1 MTQNKST
8 LHSEIDFERQSTLV
22 SDTNEKTIATK
33 NDGLLHGIELFLV
46 TLGLGCAVF
55 LAALD
60 QTIVATALPKIVS
73 DFNGL
78 DQIAWVATSYL
89 LTMTSF
95 QPIYG
100 KLSDIFGRKATFLFA
115 IAIFELGS
123 LLCGLASSMVSMIIY
138 RAIAGI
144 GGGGII
150 GLALIIV
157 SDIVSNKDRGIYQGI
172 LGACFGIASVA
183 GPLMGGAFTDH
194 VSWRW
199 CFLIN
204 LPLGAI
210 TIIAIIFFLRM
221 KKPTGSLFGKFK
233 RIDFI
238 GIIIMMSST
247 VSILLPLNW
256 GGSTYAWDS
265 PVIILLLCVG
275 AVGFIIFGLVE
286 RYIVFEPVASPTHS
300 GIDFMPYILGVVVS
314 TFIAGHMFSRTDK
327 IPFRYVTLFASS
339 LTIIGGGLITMWKE
353 NTGYGELIGY
363 MIIGGTGIGIA
374 TQCILL
380 CVQGLVEYKDISS
393 VTTLALFF
401 RTFGAVFGI
410 ALSGTAFN
418 NKLSQELNKL
428 TLPPSFSTKSVYT
441 IHSLSPDLQPLV
453 INAYVSAFQ
462 FSFSFIILYGTLM
475 LISALFM
482 GNSKP
487 KHNEDDTT
495 FE

>member
-1 MTQNKST
+1 
-8 LHSEIDFERQSTLV
+8 EIDFERQSTLV
-22 SDTNEKTIATK
+22 SDTNEKILTK
-33 NDGLLHGIELFLV
+33 KDDLLHGIELFLV

-89 LTMTSF
+89 LTM
-95 QPIYG
+95 
-100 KLSDIFGRKATFLFA
+100 
-115 IAIFELGS
+115 
-123 LLCGLASSMVSMIIY
+123 VSMIIY

-144 GGGGII
+144 GGSGIT

-157 SDIVSNKDRGIYQGI
+157 SDIVSTKDRGIYQGI

-194 VSWRW
+194 ISWRW

-210 TIIAIIFFLRM
+210 TIIVIIFFLRM

-265 PVIILLLCVG
+265 PVITVLLCVG
-275 AVGFIIFGLVE
+275 AVGLIIFGLVE
-286 RYIVFEPVASPTHS
+286 RYIVFEPVAPPTHS
-300 GIDFMPYILGVVVS
+300 GIDFMPYILGAVVS

-327 IPFRYVTLFASS
+327 IPFRYATLFASS
-339 LTIIGGGLITMWKE
+339 LSIIGGGLITTWKE

-363 MIIGGTGIGIA
+363 MIIGGTGIGISA
-374 TQCILL
+374 QCILL

-393 VTTLALFF
+393 VTTLSLFF

-428 TLPPSFSTKSVYT
+428 TLP
-441 IHSLSPDLQPLV
+441 
-453 INAYVSAFQ
+453 
-462 FSFSFIILYGTLM
+462 
-475 LISALFM
+475 
-482 GNSKP
+482 
-487 KHNEDDTT
+487 
-495 FE
+495 

>member
-1 MTQNKST
+1 MAQNKST

-22 SDTNEKTIATK
+22 SDTNEKIITTK

-150 GLALIIV
+150 GVALIIV

-265 PVIILLLCVG
+265 PVIIVLLCVG

-286 RYIVFEPVASPTHS
+286 RYIVFEPVASPHLFKNLNVISCFSTAFFQGTVFYSLIFYIPVYFQVIKGVSATHS

-327 IPFRYVTLFASS
+327 IPFRYAVLELVLLLNVFYYAFKDW
-339 LTIIGGGLITMWKE
+339 L
-353 NTGYGELIGY
+353 NTRIY
-363 MIIGGTGIGIA
+363 
-374 TQCILL
+374 LL
-380 CVQGLVEYKDISS
+380 L
-393 VTTLALFF
+393 LL
-401 RTFGAVFGI
+401 
-410 ALSGTAFN
+410 
-418 NKLSQELNKL
+418 
-428 TLPPSFSTKSVYT
+428 
-441 IHSLSPDLQPLV
+441 
-453 INAYVSAFQ
+453 
-462 FSFSFIILYGTLM
+462 
-475 LISALFM
+475 
-482 GNSKP
+482 
-487 KHNEDDTT
+487 
-495 FE
+495 

>member
-22 SDTNEKTIATK
+22 SGTNKKILTK
-33 NDGLLHGIELFLV
+33 KDDLLHGIELFLV

-60 QTIVATALPKIVS
+60 QTIVATALSKIVS

-89 LTMTSF
+89 LTM
-95 QPIYG
+95 
-100 KLSDIFGRKATFLFA
+100 
-115 IAIFELGS
+115 
-123 LLCGLASSMVSMIIY
+123 VSMIIY
-138 RAIAGI
+138 CAIAGI
-144 GGGGII
+144 GGSGIT

-157 SDIVSNKDRGIYQGI
+157 SDIVSTKDRGIYQGI
-172 LGACFGIASVA
+172 LGACFGIASIA

-194 VSWRW
+194 ISWRW

-210 TIIAIIFFLRM
+210 TIIVIIFFLRM

-265 PVIILLLCVG
+265 PVIIVLLCVG
-275 AVGFIIFGLVE
+275 AVGLIIFSLVE
-286 RYIVFEPVASPTHS
+286 RYIVFEPVAPPATHS
-300 GIDFMPYILGVVVS
+300 RIDFMPYILGAVVS

-327 IPFRYVTLFASS
+327 IPFRYATLFASS
-339 LTIIGGGLITMWKE
+339 LSIIGGGLITMWKE

-363 MIIGGTGIGIA
+363 MIIGGTGIGKSA
-374 TQCILL
+374 QCILL
-380 CVQGLVEYKDISS
+380 YVQGLVEYKDISS
-393 VTTLALFF
+393 VTTLSLFF

-441 IHSLSPDLQPLV
+441 I
-453 INAYVSAFQ
+453 
-462 FSFSFIILYGTLM
+462 
-475 LISALFM
+475 
-482 GNSKP
+482 
-487 KHNEDDTT
+487 
-495 FE
+495 